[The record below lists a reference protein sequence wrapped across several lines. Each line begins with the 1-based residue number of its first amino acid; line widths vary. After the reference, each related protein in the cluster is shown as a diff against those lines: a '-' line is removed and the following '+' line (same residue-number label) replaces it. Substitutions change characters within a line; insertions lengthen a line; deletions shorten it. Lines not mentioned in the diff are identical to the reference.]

1 MRIAIVG
8 GAGTLGRHITLEL
21 AERGHD
27 VRVLSRS
34 SPQYPIDLV
43 SGRGLAAALAGCAVV
58 VDASNASAPRRA
70 AQVLVAGSL
79 QLLAAGERAGATHHV
94 GISIVGC
101 ERIPVGYYRVKT
113 EQEQVIERGPM
124 PWSIVRA
131 TQFHELADMALT
143 AAGKWRVLPIPA
155 MRLQTVAAAE
165 VARVVA
171 DVAEGEPGRGRGR
184 IQVAGP
190 QVTTAAELVR
200 TWKSITGRRAL
211 SVPVPVPG
219 KLGRELRAGALT
231 APQAD
236 VMGSQTFADW
246 LSARV
251 AAGGMRPGQSA

>member
-8 GAGTLGRHITLEL
+8 GAGTLGRYITAQL

-34 SPQYPIDLV
+34 SPQYPVDLI
-43 SGRGLAAALAGCAVV
+43 SGQGLAAALAGCAVV

-70 AQVLVAGSL
+70 AQVLVEGSR
-79 QLLAAGERAGATHHV
+79 QLLTAAQRAGAMHHV

-101 ERIPVGYYRVKT
+101 ELVPMGYYRVKT
-113 EQEQVIERGPM
+113 EQERVVRHGPL
-124 PWSIVRA
+124 PWSIVAA
-131 TQFHELADMALT
+131 TQFHELAAMALA

-155 MRLQTVAAAE
+155 MRIQPIAAAE

-171 DVAEGEPGRGRGR
+171 DVAEGEPLQRR

-190 QVTTAAELVR
+190 RIMTAAELAG
-200 TWKSITGRRAL
+200 TWRSITARRAL

-219 KLGRELRAGALT
+219 KLGQALRAGALT
-231 APQAD
+231 TQHAD
-236 VMGSQTFADW
+236 VVGVQSFAEW

-251 AAGGMRPGQSA
+251 AAERTRPNQAA

>member
-43 SGRGLAAALAGCAVV
+43 SGRGLAAALADCAVV
-58 VDASNASAPRRA
+58 VDASNASAPKRA
-70 AQVLVAGSL
+70 AQVLVAGSR
-79 QLLAAGERAGATHHV
+79 QLLAAEERAGATHHV

-101 ERIPVGYYRVKT
+101 ERVPVGYYRVKA

-155 MRLQTVAAAE
+155 MRLQTVAAVE

-171 DVAEGEPGRGRGR
+171 DVAEGKPGNGR
-184 IQVAGP
+184 IQIAGP
-190 QVTTAAELVR
+190 QVTTAAELAR

-211 SVPVPVPG
+211 SVPVLVPG

-236 VMGSQTFADW
+236 VIGSQTFADW